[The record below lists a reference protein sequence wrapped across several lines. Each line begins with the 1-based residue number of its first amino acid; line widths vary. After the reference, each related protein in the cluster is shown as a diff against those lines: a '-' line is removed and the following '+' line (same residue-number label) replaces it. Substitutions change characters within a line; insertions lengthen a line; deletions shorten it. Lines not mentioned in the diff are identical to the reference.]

1 MDVELLLGIFPQV
14 LLDGITLG
22 FMYALIAL
30 GYTMVYGVLEFI
42 NFAHSEIFI
51 FGAFVGVELLLTFKT
66 AGWLDVLP
74 WVVVLVV
81 VLLAGMAASG
91 LLAVLVERTAYRPL
105 RHAPRLI
112 PLISAIG
119 VSFFPQDT
127 IRLAE
132 SLWRN
137 AFNLVYPSMDAL
149 NHRFELTQT
158 IDVSMKSLVVIVAAL
173 LMLWGLHSLVN
184 RTKVGKAI
192 RAVAEDQAAASL
204 MGINVNRMISL
215 TFLIGG
221 AMGGGAGVLF
231 GMQYSLINP
240 YTGFIPGLKAFT
252 AAVLGGIGNIPGA
265 MLGRLLLGILQAFGA
280 SYLSL
285 LTGGALR
292 AEYRDIRGRGPR
304 RHHRGGARRAPGP
317 RLCRLLRGRRLFLGH
332 LRVAPG
338 QSDLRRKRLPAVAV
352 VVLRLPPGRRR
363 RGRRSRHSPGPARAE
378 APRRLPGPRDPR
390 LRRRHPRARQQSRQA
405 HQPDQRS
412 QGHHAHRTTA
422 HLLRPAPAGRRD
434 RPELQR
440 DLPALSLRPRAA
452 DRRRHRARQ
461 PAAGGLAHRPGLG
474 GDPRGPDGR
483 AGHGRAARAH
493 EAPGLRLRRLL
504 RGGGRRALLGQ
515 ADLHQPGVLHLHGV
529 HRRARHDHPGR
540 HGLHPRRDPRRRR
553 RHHSE
558 PPGPQGLFPLAQR
571 APQRGH
577 HDPRLQPRQPAHP
590 ARAGQVRA
598 HDLRPHPRAHDDL
611 PAAGHP
617 ARAAPHARAPGA
629 GGALR

>member
-51 FGAFVGVELLLTFKT
+51 FGAFVGVELLLTFKA

-74 WVVVLVV
+74 WIVVLVV

-119 VSFFPQDT
+119 VSFFLQDT

-204 MGINVNRMISL
+204 MGINVNRMTSL

-265 MLGRLLLGILQAFGA
+265 MLGGLLLGILEAFGA

-285 LTGGALR
+285 LTGGAFG
-292 AEYRDIRGRGPR
+292 AEYKDIL
-304 RHHRGGARRAPGP
+304 AFSI
-317 RLCRLLRGRRLFLGH
+317 LILILIF
-332 LRVAPG
+332 
-338 QSDLRRKRLPAVAV
+338 
-352 VVLRLPPGRRR
+352 
-363 RGRRSRHSPGPARAE
+363 
-378 APRRLPGPRDPR
+378 
-390 LRRRHPRARQQSRQA
+390 
-405 HQPDQRS
+405 
-412 QGHHAHRTTA
+412 
-422 HLLRPAPAGRRD
+422 RPKG
-434 RPELQR
+434 
-440 DLPALSLRPRAA
+440 
-452 DRRRHRARQ
+452 
-461 PAAGGLAHRPGLG
+461 
-474 GDPRGPDGR
+474 
-483 AGHGRAARAH
+483 
-493 EAPGLRLRRLL
+493 
-504 RGGGRRALLGQ
+504 LLGEI
-515 ADLHQPGVLHLHGV
+515 V
-529 HRRARHDHPGR
+529 RERA
-540 HGLHPRRDPRRRR
+540 
-553 RHHSE
+553 
-558 PPGPQGLFPLAQR
+558 
-571 APQRGH
+571 
-577 HDPRLQPRQPAHP
+577 
-590 ARAGQVRA
+590 
-598 HDLRPHPRAHDDL
+598 
-611 PAAGHP
+611 
-617 ARAAPHARAPGA
+617 
-629 GGALR
+629 

>member
-14 LLDGITLG
+14 LLDGVTLG

-51 FGAFVGVELLLTFKT
+51 FGAFVGVELLLTFKA
-66 AGWLDVLP
+66 AGWLDLLP

-91 LLAVLVERTAYRPL
+91 VLAVLVERTAYRPL

-119 VSFFPQDT
+119 VSFFLQDT
-127 IRLAE
+127 IRLAV

-137 AFNLVYPSMDAL
+137 AFNLVYPPMDAL

-173 LMLWGLHSLVN
+173 LMLWALHSLVN

-265 MLGRLLLGILQAFGA
+265 MLGGLLLGILEAFGA

-285 LTGGALR
+285 LTGGAFG
-292 AEYRDIRGRGPR
+292 AEYKDIL
-304 RHHRGGARRAPGP
+304 AFSI
-317 RLCRLLRGRRLFLGH
+317 LILILIF
-332 LRVAPG
+332 
-338 QSDLRRKRLPAVAV
+338 
-352 VVLRLPPGRRR
+352 
-363 RGRRSRHSPGPARAE
+363 
-378 APRRLPGPRDPR
+378 
-390 LRRRHPRARQQSRQA
+390 
-405 HQPDQRS
+405 
-412 QGHHAHRTTA
+412 
-422 HLLRPAPAGRRD
+422 RPKG
-434 RPELQR
+434 
-440 DLPALSLRPRAA
+440 
-452 DRRRHRARQ
+452 
-461 PAAGGLAHRPGLG
+461 
-474 GDPRGPDGR
+474 
-483 AGHGRAARAH
+483 
-493 EAPGLRLRRLL
+493 
-504 RGGGRRALLGQ
+504 LLGEI
-515 ADLHQPGVLHLHGV
+515 V
-529 HRRARHDHPGR
+529 RERA
-540 HGLHPRRDPRRRR
+540 
-553 RHHSE
+553 
-558 PPGPQGLFPLAQR
+558 
-571 APQRGH
+571 
-577 HDPRLQPRQPAHP
+577 
-590 ARAGQVRA
+590 
-598 HDLRPHPRAHDDL
+598 
-611 PAAGHP
+611 
-617 ARAAPHARAPGA
+617 
-629 GGALR
+629 